1 MLKKKDKKRGWCIQI
16 EGYSGSG
23 KTSLSIK
30 IKSKVEK
37 LIGKTII
44 LDGDNCR
51 SFFKSFGYK
60 VGYTKKD
67 RTQGSYSRS
76 ELINLFN
83 INRINVIHPALG
95 LNGKGLKIFKKKIKN
110 FIIIYV
116 KSNVTQIKRF
126 GKKNT
131 IYKLKKNVVG
141 VDIMP
146 DIPRYPHIVI
156 ENNFTRSTSSLAREL
171 NSKLEKLLI

>member
-23 KTSLSIK
+23 KTSIAIK

-37 LIGKTII
+37 LIGKTVI
-44 LDGDNCR
+44 LDGNNCR
-51 SFFKSFGYK
+51 SFFKSVGSK
-60 VGYTKKD
+60 GGYTKKD
-67 RTQGSYSRS
+67 RTDGSYSRS

-83 INRINVIHPALG
+83 INRINVIHPIVG

-110 FIIIYV
+110 FIIIYI
-116 KSNVTQIKRF
+116 KSNVAQIKRF
-126 GKKNT
+126 GKKNWV
-131 IYKLKKNVVG
+131 YKLKKNVVG
-141 VDIMP
+141 VDIIS
-146 DIPRYPHIVI
+146 DIPKNPHIVI
-156 ENNFTRSTSSLAREL
+156 ENNFTRSTSALSREL